1 MDQTEEALGYAA
13 EGKKFAEEY
22 TPPDVS
28 VKDVGKFVAE
38 MTPIVGDAM
47 AAKEVYD
54 ELQKD
59 EPNYYLAGALG
70 GAALVGLFPG
80 IGDVAAKAIRKGA
93 REVFDVAK
101 RVDVDMNAMGSGLGN
116 VKLKPKQQDFKPAI
130 DVEVDPNLE
139 FYPDAGRLGAS
150 SRIVYDDDL
159 VTRIDDLVDEWG
171 MGELTPAELRK
182 KLKPLG
188 VTIEGNITKN
198 RDMTSLKIKMPPS
211 PRFPEGRVHFG
222 MDTINPE
229 PINSPSV
236 SSAGNSIWSYPKQM
250 YDSAATSINAS
261 KNAKGYNTL
270 KERGDIKDKD
280 LIVDIGGGR
289 FNNLVEDAAEQGAT
303 VKVYDPFNRT
313 PEHNAKV
320 VDAISNG
327 KSDMAMSHN
336 VLNVIKEDT
345 NISDVIKQA
354 ENAVKPGGKA
364 HFSVY
369 EGDSKDRLKG
379 ARQTSKG
386 WQRFQ
391 TTDEYVPFVE
401 NVFGPENVVL
411 KDKIITATKPIKNF
425 NEGGMT
431 MRNASDQTVQA
442 FALGGD
448 VEEFDPVSGNE
459 VPPGSLPEEV
469 RDDIPAQLSEGE
481 YIVPADVVRFHGV
494 KKFEELRSE
503 AKMGFNTMENTGRIG
518 GEPIGVAV
526 MSDELPFDVSELNM
540 EDDGEPEAPMMNKGG
555 YMTRGYN
562 PGGMVNPVLQSS
574 GGVEYK
580 DYTNAE
586 GKTLLIPFFNGVPMS
601 VIPEGYFLV
610 GTQAT
615 NAESEAA
622 ASAAAKAESDRK
634 REGDRQDERR
644 APGGDLYDPTPVI
657 KMEELTGKEL
667 EKMVED
673 QGSMTADMIN
683 VGIGVINP
691 IMGLFMKLGLTN
703 SARQV
708 KNELERR
715 TMQSGNQ
722 QEQEYYANLLEIA
735 TQDEPGFVETVM
747 GGIADTFSSVF
758 QPQAKAEKIKSE
770 YTPEEEAPESKY
782 TGYTVAPPPEV
793 ITTELDDTPGARDDP
808 YRNNPLVPTS
818 RFDGD
823 AEQYRSYGAG
833 SRTTNTI
840 TPESAPVITDA
851 SNSGPTITKTSNKGD
866 KADKNAAMRKAANA
880 AATHTKRKVA
890 EAKKELA
897 TPQEIEVIQK
907 EGDRITKNLE
917 DASRGMGLR
926 LNKGGLMKKK
936 KK

>member
-130 DVEVDPNLE
+130 EVEVDPNLK
-139 FYPDAGRLGAS
+139 FYPDAGRLGKDA
-150 SRIVYDDDL
+150 RIVYDDDL
-159 VTRIDDLVDEWG
+159 VTKVDDLVDMWG

-182 KLKPLG
+182 NLKPLG
-188 VTIEGNITKN
+188 VAIEGNITKN
-198 RDMTSLKIKMPPS
+198 RDMTSLKIRMPPS
-211 PRFPEGRVHFG
+211 PRYPEGKLHFG
-222 MDTINPE
+222 MDTINPT
-229 PINSPSV
+229 PINSPSLSSADKEMISVFPKPERMFPEESRPKGGDYLNPATGEVLSGRNV
-236 SSAGNSIWSYPKQM
+236 SSAKLSISPEGKPSFKVSNDSVEEVGSVGKGKTQIKTNLFKKKAGWKWTEAPKGMEDIATLVSVENRGKHFYTIETDFSKGVNLKKYPNSKTEPRLRPTVVGEIELGPQVGLISVR
-250 YDSAATSINAS
+250 
-261 KNAKGYNTL
+261 G
-270 KERGDIKDKD
+270 KEHPVYQNIKTFKE
-280 LIVDIGGGR
+280 GG
-289 FNNLVEDAAEQGAT
+289 LVE
-303 VKVYDPFNRT
+303 
-313 PEHNAKV
+313 
-320 VDAISNG
+320 
-327 KSDMAMSHN
+327 M
-336 VLNVIKEDT
+336 
-345 NISDVIKQA
+345 
-354 ENAVKPGGKA
+354 EN
-364 HFSVY
+364 
-369 EGDSKDRLKG
+369 
-379 ARQTSKG
+379 QM
-386 WQRFQ
+386 
-391 TTDEYVPFVE
+391 
-401 NVFGPENVVL
+401 
-411 KDKIITATKPIKNF
+411 I
-425 NEGGMT
+425 
-431 MRNASDQTVQA
+431 NASDQTVKA
-442 FALGGD
+442 FALGGE

-526 MSDELPFDVSELNM
+526 MGDELPFDVSELNM

-555 YMTRGYN
+555 YMTRGYA
-562 PGGMVNPVLQSS
+562 PGGVVENPVLKST
-574 GGVEYK
+574 GGVQYK
-580 DYTNAE
+580 NYTNAE

-615 NAESEAA
+615 NAESAAA
-622 ASAAAKAESDRK
+622 ASAAKKAEDDRK

-657 KMEELTGKEL
+657 KMEDLTGPEL
-667 EKMVED
+667 EKMVAD

-683 VGIGVINP
+683 IGVGVINP
-691 IMGLFMKLGLTN
+691 VMGLFMKLGMTN

-708 KNELERR
+708 KNEIERR

-735 TQDEPGFVETVM
+735 TKEEPGFVEKVM
-747 GGIADTFSSVF
+747 VNIADTF
-758 QPQAKAEKIKSE
+758 KGIKTTISE
-770 YTPEEEAPESKY
+770 AASERAAYTPDE
-782 TGYTVAPPPEV
+782 VAPDTTPDGFVFEGIEPPEV
-793 ITTELDDTPGARDDP
+793 IETTVLPDVQGDRDDP
-808 YRNNPLVPTS
+808 YMDDPLIPNKNMS
-818 RFDGD
+818 EED
-823 AEQYRSYGAG
+823 QYRSYGAG
-833 SRTTNTI
+833 SRTTATTTPTLESTSTI
-840 TPESAPVITDA
+840 TNA
-851 SNSGPTITKTSNKGD
+851 SNKGD
-866 KADKNAAMRKAANA
+866 KADENAAMRKAAA
-880 AATHTKRKVA
+880 QADAHTKKMIDDA
-890 EAKKELA
+890 WDA
-897 TPQEIEVIQK
+897 TPEEKEEIQK
-907 EGDRITKNLE
+907 EGDRIKSSLTEN
-917 DASRGMGLR
+917 ARGIKRGF
-926 LNKGGLMKKK
+926 NKGGLMKKK

>member
-28 VKDVGKFVAE
+28 VKDVGKFVSE

-116 VKLKPKQQDFKPAI
+116 VKLKPKDKQT
-130 DVEVDPNLE
+130 L
-139 FYPDAGRLGAS
+139 
-150 SRIVYDDDL
+150 
-159 VTRIDDLVDEWG
+159 
-171 MGELTPAELRK
+171 
-182 KLKPLG
+182 
-188 VTIEGNITKN
+188 
-198 RDMTSLKIKMPPS
+198 PP
-211 PRFPEGRVHFG
+211 
-222 MDTINPE
+222 
-229 PINSPSV
+229 V
-236 SSAGNSIWSYPKQM
+236 SNSIWSYPKQM

-320 VDAISNG
+320 VDTISNG

-354 ENAVKPGGKA
+354 ENSVKPGGKA

-431 MRNASDQTVQA
+431 MTNASKQTVQA

-459 VPPGSLPEEV
+459 VPLGSLPEEV

-526 MSDELPFDVSELNM
+526 MGDELPFDVSELNM

-622 ASAAAKAESDRK
+622 ASAAAKAEDDRN
-634 REGDRQDERR
+634 RQDDKSKERYE
-644 APGGDLYDPTPVI
+644 PGGDLYNPTPVI

-673 QGSMTADMIN
+673 QGSMTTDMIN

-758 QPQAKAEKIKSE
+758 QPQAAAEKIKSD
-770 YTPEEEAPESKY
+770 YTPEEVAPESKY
-782 TGYTVAPPPEV
+782 TGYTVAPPPEI
-793 ITTELDDTPGARDDP
+793 ITTELDDTPGARDNPYQDDP
-808 YRNNPLVPTS
+808 LIPNKNMS
-818 RFDGD
+818 EED
-823 AEQYRSYGAG
+823 QYRSYGAG
-833 SRTTNTI
+833 SKTTATTTPTLESTSTI
-840 TPESAPVITDA
+840 TNA
-851 SNSGPTITKTSNKGD
+851 SNSGPTITNASNN
-866 KADKNAAMRKAANA
+866 ADKNAAMRKAANA
-880 AATHTKRKVA
+880 ADTHTKRMVSQ
-890 EAKKELA
+890 AKKDLA
-897 TPQEIEVIQK
+897 TPEEVAEIQK
-907 EGDRITKNLE
+907 EGDRIKSSLTEN
-917 DASRGMGLR
+917 ARGIKRGF
-926 LNKGGLMKKK
+926 NKGGLMKKK

>member
-116 VKLKPKQQDFKPAI
+116 VSLKPKQQDFKPA
-130 DVEVDPNLE
+130 
-139 FYPDAGRLGAS
+139 
-150 SRIVYDDDL
+150 
-159 VTRIDDLVDEWG
+159 
-171 MGELTPAELRK
+171 
-182 KLKPLG
+182 
-188 VTIEGNITKN
+188 
-198 RDMTSLKIKMPPS
+198 
-211 PRFPEGRVHFG
+211 
-222 MDTINPE
+222 MDTINPK

-236 SSAGNSIWSYPKQM
+236 SSAGNSIWSYPEQM

-280 LIVDIGGGR
+280 LIVDIGGGK
-289 FNNLVEDAAEQGAT
+289 FDNLVEDAAEQGAT

-313 PEHNAKV
+313 PEHNAEV
-320 VDAISNG
+320 VDIISNG

-336 VLNVIKEDT
+336 VLNVIKEDK
-345 NISDVIKQA
+345 NISNVVEQA
-354 ENAVKPGGKA
+354 ENAIKPGGKA

-369 EGDSKDRLKG
+369 EGNTKDRELG
-379 ARQTSKG
+379 ARETSKG

-391 TTDEYVPFVE
+391 TTNEYVPFVE

-459 VPPGSLPEEV
+459 VPLGSLPEEV
-469 RDDIPAQLSEGE
+469 RDDIAAQLSEGE

-494 KKFEELRSE
+494 KKFEELRAE

-555 YMTRGYN
+555 YMTRGYA
-562 PGGMVNPVLQSS
+562 PGGVVENPVLKST
-574 GGVEYK
+574 GGVQYK
-580 DYTNAE
+580 NYTNAE

-615 NAESEAA
+615 NAESAAA
-622 ASAAAKAESDRK
+622 ASATKKAEDDRN
-634 REGDRQDERR
+634 RQEDKSKERYE
-644 APGGDLYDPTPVI
+644 PGGDLYNPTPVI
-657 KMEELTGKEL
+657 KMEDLTGPEL

-683 VGIGVINP
+683 IGVGVINP
-691 IMGLFMKLGLTN
+691 VMGLFMKLGMTN

-708 KNELERR
+708 KNEIERR
-715 TMQSGNQ
+715 AMQSGNQ

-735 TQDEPGFVETVM
+735 TKEEPGFVEKVM
-747 GGIADTFSSVF
+747 VNIADTF
-758 QPQAKAEKIKSE
+758 KGIKTTISE
-770 YTPEEEAPESKY
+770 AASERAAYTPDE
-782 TGYTVAPPPEV
+782 VAPDTTPDGFVFDGIEPPEV
-793 ITTELDDTPGARDDP
+793 IETTVLPDVQGDRDDP
-808 YRNNPLVPTS
+808 YMDDPLIPNKNMS
-818 RFDGD
+818 EAD
-823 AEQYRSYGAG
+823 QYRSYGAG
-833 SRTTNTI
+833 SKTTATT
-840 TPESAPVITDA
+840 TPTLEST
-851 SNSGPTITKTSNKGD
+851 STITKTSNKGD
-866 KADKNAAMRKAANA
+866 KADKNAAMRKAAA
-880 AATHTKRKVA
+880 QADARTKKTIDDA
-890 EAKKELA
+890 WDA
-897 TPQEIEVIQK
+897 TPEEKEEIQK
-907 EGDRITKNLE
+907 EGDRIK
-917 DASRGMGLR
+917 ASLTENARGIKRGF
-926 LNKGGLMKKK
+926 NKGGLMKKK

>member
-116 VKLKPKQQDFKPAI
+116 VKLKPKDKQTLP
-130 DVEVDPNLE
+130 
-139 FYPDAGRLGAS
+139 
-150 SRIVYDDDL
+150 
-159 VTRIDDLVDEWG
+159 
-171 MGELTPAELRK
+171 PAENSAKTQIAGTLPTYK
-182 KLKPLG
+182 KADTLLTELSGKGKTLDFGAGLG
-188 VTIEGNITKN
+188 LSKKELGFDTYEPFPKGDFSPDFVSPADIPDNTYKKVT
-198 RDMTSLKIKMPPS
+198 
-211 PRFPEGRVHFG
+211 
-222 MDTINPE
+222 
-229 PINSPSV
+229 
-236 SSAGNSIWSYPKQM
+236 
-250 YDSAATSINAS
+250 
-261 KNAKGYNTL
+261 
-270 KERGDIKDKD
+270 
-280 LIVDIGGGR
+280 
-289 FNNLVEDAAEQGAT
+289 NL
-303 VKVYDPFNRT
+303 
-313 PEHNAKV
+313 
-320 VDAISNG
+320 
-327 KSDMAMSHN
+327 N
-336 VLNVIKEDT
+336 VLNVVPRSTRDDIVKDIGRILKPDGRAVIT
-345 NISDVIKQA
+345 TRGRDVLSAK
-354 ENAVKPGGKA
+354 GKI
-364 HFSVY
+364 
-369 EGDSKDRLKG
+369 
-379 ARQTSKG
+379 
-386 WQRFQ
+386 
-391 TTDEYVPFVE
+391 
-401 NVFGPENVVL
+401 GPEPMS
-411 KDKIITATKPIKNF
+411 IITSSDTYQKGFTQPELRSYITDTLGEGFEITNNKLGAAGVTVHKLNTKNF

-431 MRNASDQTVQA
+431 MINASDQTVKA
-442 FALGGD
+442 FALGGE

-667 EKMVED
+667 EKMVAD

-758 QPQAKAEKIKSE
+758 QPQAKAEKIKSD
-770 YTPEEEAPESKY
+770 YTPEEVAPESKY
-782 TGYTVAPPPEV
+782 TGYTVAPPPEI
-793 ITTELDDTPGARDDP
+793 ITTELPDTPGARDDP
-808 YRNNPLVPTS
+808 YRNNPLVASS

-823 AEQYRSYGAG
+823 EEQYRSYGAG
-833 SRTTNTI
+833 SRTTDTT
-840 TPESAPVITDA
+840 TPESTSTITDA

-866 KADKNAAMRKAANA
+866 KADKNAAMRKAAKTA
-880 AATHTKRKVA
+880 AANTKKVVTQ
-890 EAKKELA
+890 AKKDLA

>member
-28 VKDVGKFVAE
+28 IKDVGKFVAE

-116 VKLKPKQQDFKPAI
+116 VKLKPKKSPPSSPADTGNVPSLPNPTPVNTVKAYKLFTKGEDGKLYPLFVDADTEVPVGEYLKATFPEYRFTAENGNSYVPSRGTKGAKGTGDMI
-130 DVEVDPNLE
+130 KIPDQETRDMLISAGFLPKASKAKSIRSVAARPGWHAGDTPTAPHIGPEVKINGKTHKIRAENQVWAEVEMPDDVDWQGIANSRAQIKKDGTPNVRT
-139 FYPDAGRLGAS
+139 AQ
-150 SRIVYDDDL
+150 I
-159 VTRIDDLVDEWG
+159 TDELPIG
-171 MGELTPAELRK
+171 GYYRYKTNPNM
-182 KLKPLG
+182 
-188 VTIEGNITKN
+188 EGNWLISGNMKVV
-198 RDMTSLKIKMPPS
+198 RELDKEEVLKLNKA
-211 PRFPEGRVHFG
+211 
-222 MDTINPE
+222 
-229 PINSPSV
+229 
-236 SSAGNSIWSYPKQM
+236 AGVKDLP
-250 YDSAATSINAS
+250 
-261 KNAKGYNTL
+261 TL
-270 KERGDIKDKD
+270 KELKNGYYK
-280 LIVDIGGGR
+280 GGT
-289 FNNLVEDAAEQGAT
+289 VMDDYQYAE
-303 VKVYDPFNRT
+303 
-313 PEHNAKV
+313 
-320 VDAISNG
+320 
-327 KSDMAMSHN
+327 
-336 VLNVIKEDT
+336 
-345 NISDVIKQA
+345 
-354 ENAVKPGGKA
+354 
-364 HFSVY
+364 
-369 EGDSKDRLKG
+369 
-379 ARQTSKG
+379 
-386 WQRFQ
+386 
-391 TTDEYVPFVE
+391 
-401 NVFGPENVVL
+401 
-411 KDKIITATKPIKNF
+411 
-425 NEGGMT
+425 MT
-431 MRNASDQTVQA
+431 QEPADQTVQA

-459 VPPGSLPEEV
+459 VPLGSLPEEV

-526 MSDELPFDVSELNM
+526 MGDELPFDVSELNM

-555 YMTRGYN
+555 YMTRGYA

-622 ASAAAKAESDRK
+622 ASAAAKAEDDRN
-634 REGDRQDERR
+634 RQDDKSKERYE
-644 APGGDLYDPTPVI
+644 PGGDLYNPTPVI

-770 YTPEEEAPESKY
+770 YTPEEVAPESKY
-782 TGYTVAPPPEV
+782 TGYTVAPPPEI

-808 YRNNPLVPTS
+808 YRNNPLVATS

-823 AEQYRSYGAG
+823 EEQYRSYGAG
-833 SRTTNTI
+833 SRTTDTTTPTLESTSTI
-840 TPESAPVITDA
+840 TNA

-866 KADKNAAMRKAANA
+866 KADKNAAMRKAAA
-880 AATHTKRKVA
+880 QADARTKKTIDDA
-890 EAKKELA
+890 WDA
-897 TPQEIEVIQK
+897 TPEEKEEIQK
-907 EGDRITKNLE
+907 EGDRIKSSLTDN
-917 DASRGMGLR
+917 ARGIKRGF
-926 LNKGGLMKKK
+926 NKGGLMKKK

>member
-116 VKLKPKQQDFKPAI
+116 VRLKPAKSSDAVATGVPQYKMDGNAPASVFDNTVTQEAVDFIESGSTSQKDLLRIARDNGIVSGSGTGTMPAQVI
-130 DVEVDPNLE
+130 
-139 FYPDAGRLGAS
+139 
-150 SRIVYDDDL
+150 
-159 VTRIDDLVDEWG
+159 
-171 MGELTPAELRK
+171 AELSDRVRNPNFK
-182 KLKPLG
+182 VL
-188 VTIEGNITKN
+188 
-198 RDMTSLKIKMPPS
+198 PP
-211 PRFPEGRVHFG
+211 
-222 MDTINPE
+222 
-229 PINSPSV
+229 V
-236 SSAGNSIWSYPKQM
+236 SNSIWSYPKQM

-320 VDAISNG
+320 VDTISNG

-431 MRNASDQTVQA
+431 MINASDQTVKA
-442 FALGGD
+442 FALGGE

-459 VPPGSLPEEV
+459 VPLGSLPEEV

-526 MSDELPFDVSELNM
+526 MGDELPFDVSELNM

-667 EKMVED
+667 EKMVAD

-758 QPQAKAEKIKSE
+758 QPQAKAEKIKSD
-770 YTPEEEAPESKY
+770 YTPEEVAPESKY

-808 YRNNPLVPTS
+808 YRNNPLVATS

-823 AEQYRSYGAG
+823 EEQYRSYGAG
-833 SRTTNTI
+833 SRTTDTT
-840 TPESAPVITDA
+840 TPESTSTITDA

-866 KADKNAAMRKAANA
+866 KADKNAAMRRAAKTAAAN
-880 AATHTKRKVA
+880 TKKVVTQ
-890 EAKKELA
+890 AKKDLA